1 MRITY
6 NAPFTLTYTLLC
18 FIVVLLTTGMAIPGV
33 LSFFTVYPF
42 NTPYMQLGDP
52 FTYLRL
58 FSHAMGHANWMHF
71 LGNFSYILLIGP
83 ILEEK
88 YGSKLLLE
96 MSFITALITGILNA
110 SFFNNALLGASG
122 IVFMLI
128 LLASFTNVRTGVI
141 PLTFILITA
150 LYIGQEIYQITK
162 SDNVSQFAHILGGI
176 CGGIFGYVFSGNKS
190 LKKSSTQDTGALGV

>member
-6 NAPFTLTYTLLC
+6 NAPFTLTYTLVC
-18 FIVVLLTTGMAIPGV
+18 FIVVLLTTGLEIPGV

-42 NTPYMQLGDP
+42 NTPYMQLVDP
-52 FTYLRL
+52 LTYLRL

-128 LLASFTNVRTGVI
+128 LLASFTNVRSGVI

-176 CGGIFGYVFSGNKS
+176 CGGIFGYVFSGNKT
-190 LKKSSTQDTGALGV
+190 LKKSSNQDTGALGV